1 LAHFTKESFIKIGRK
16 INAPSTL
23 FSLKKKEN
31 TLFGTLWP
39 LCFFCGFLIEK
50 KSLI

>member
-1 LAHFTKESFIKIGRK
+1 LAHFIKESFIKIGRK
-16 INAPSTL
+16 INAQSTL

-39 LCFFCGFLIEK
+39 LVSFVDF
-50 KSLI
+50 